1 MADEKHKHCEGCEAH
16 RAAER
21 EDLRE
26 RLKKCCE
33 AREAA
38 RAERE
43 AEITEELEAAEAET
57 KSLKKKLAA
66 FQLAT
71 VVGVTILGQ
80 DTFDKIMGK
89 VDEVKAVQEKITG
102 GGKGENK
109 DEKPSSPTPP
119 KSGKPVSWGGDTTN
133 LILVHEPISDAW
145 KIRTPRPSSTL
156 DAPLVVT
163 EPLTPVEVAAAPAT
177 DPGGIGLPPVVVPPA
192 PWAHNDWSQY
202 IFTNPT
208 PDLAPVAV
216 ALNTGVDSGWGDG
229 AGVFIQPAP
238 VPSPNTFSV
247 FALSLVNNGRRRNA

>member
-21 EDLRE
+21 EDLKE

-38 RAERE
+38 RTQRE
-43 AEITEELEAAEAET
+43 TEMAEELEAAEAET

-102 GGKGENK
+102 GGKSDPK
-109 DEKPSSPTPP
+109 DEKPSSPSTT
-119 KSGKPVSWGGDTTN
+119 KPVKTGLLGGWDSSS
-133 LILVHEPISDAW
+133 LVLVNGSDSGRW
-145 KIRTPRPSSTL
+145 IVPFRRPSS
-156 DAPLVVT
+156 AFNKPVT
-163 EPLTPVEVAAAPAT
+163 ITQSV
-177 DPGGIGLPPVVVPPA
+177 GGIGGGWDASAWSGTSAQLELPPVLASAATPTA
-192 PWAHNDWSQY
+192 PFSEIGRAH
-202 IFTNPT
+202 
-208 PDLAPVAV
+208 V
-216 ALNTGVDSGWGDG
+216 
-229 AGVFIQPAP
+229 
-238 VPSPNTFSV
+238 
-247 FALSLVNNGRRRNA
+247 